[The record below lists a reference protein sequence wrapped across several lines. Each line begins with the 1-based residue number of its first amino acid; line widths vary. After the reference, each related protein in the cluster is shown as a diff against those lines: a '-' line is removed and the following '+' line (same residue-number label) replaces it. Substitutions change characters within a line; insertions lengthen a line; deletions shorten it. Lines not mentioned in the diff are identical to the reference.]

1 MKKQLPSLFSIFFS
15 LFTIFSFSQDFQW
28 QWAHRGGGNQIAGLA
43 GTFSVSLEQIFDV
56 KIDQYNNYYFAGTVT
71 NFNPEFMG
79 ESITKY
85 GTNNIQTDIYIVS
98 TDCEGNFRWHTTLGG
113 EASVSYVSIVYL

>member
-1 MKKQLPSLFSIFFS
+1 
-15 LFTIFSFSQDFQW
+15 
-28 QWAHRGGGNQIAGLA
+28 
-43 GTFSVSLEQIFDV
+43 
-56 KIDQYNNYYFAGTVT
+56 
-71 NFNPEFMG
+71 MG